1 MNKLLL
7 ILVVPLVMLIAYP
20 VWGSSASGAAISQ
33 TDEAETDQTETCPIL
48 VQTAMDITSAECD
61 GTGRNQ
67 ACYGHILLEAQLQAG
82 AETLDFSTPGSRVD
96 VTRLQSLR
104 LSPME
109 ASENIWGIALMRLQ
123 ANLPASQ
130 MEDVTLLVFGDVEI
144 ENAVGAPTMAEV
156 SVTARAAVNVRRG
169 PTTSAGVIATLQPGE
184 TVIALERLA
193 DSTWLRVELEDG
205 VTGWVFG
212 ELLSPLETDALNIAD
227 AWTPYYRPMQAF
239 YFRSGSED
247 SACPQEQTDGML
259 IQTPEGVGEIT
270 LLINEIDIQIGST
283 VFFQAQPGHDM
294 TISVLQGYARVH
306 ANGVTHTAIAGTRVS
321 VPLNENSTPAGPPTP
336 PQPYDE
342 PAIRTVPL
350 TALTLPVIPPPALT
364 EAEIEEHVASEAERT
379 VPDLPPE
386 QRDSPP
392 GLENRPDC
400 PGQSCE
406 PPGQD
411 GRPPGQGD
419 DPPGQI
425 RDPPGQSDNPPG
437 QSGNPPGQSG
447 DPPGQGGNPPGQ
459 SGNPPGQSGNP
470 PGQGGNPPG
479 QGGQTGGA
487 LLSLLSWLQ
496 RNLE

>member
-1 MNKLLL
+1 
-7 ILVVPLVMLIAYP
+7 
-20 VWGSSASGAAISQ
+20 
-33 TDEAETDQTETCPIL
+33 
-48 VQTAMDITSAECD
+48 
-61 GTGRNQ
+61 
-67 ACYGHILLEAQLQAG
+67 
-82 AETLDFSTPGSRVD
+82 
-96 VTRLQSLR
+96 
-104 LSPME
+104 
-109 ASENIWGIALMRLQ
+109 MRLQ

-130 MEDVTLLVFGDVEI
+130 LEDVTLLVFGDVEI
-144 ENAVGAPTMAEV
+144 ENAAGAPTMAEV
-156 SVTARAAVNVRRG
+156 SVTAQSPVNVRRG

-184 TVIALERLA
+184 TVTALERLA
-193 DSTWLRVELEDG
+193 DGTWLRVELEDG

-212 ELLSPLETDALNIAD
+212 ELLSSPEADALNIAE

-239 YFRSGSED
+239 YFRSGGED

-283 VFFQAQPGHDM
+283 VFFQARPGHDM
-294 TISVLQGYARVH
+294 TISVLQGHARVN

-321 VPLNENSTPAGPPTP
+321 VPLNENLTPAGPPTP

-342 PAIRTVPL
+342 HAVRTVPL
-350 TALTLPVIPPPALT
+350 TALALPVVPPPALT
-364 EAEIEEHVASEAERT
+364 EAEIEEHMASEAERT
-379 VPDLPPE
+379 VPDLLPE

-406 PPGQD
+406 PPDQD
-411 GRPPGQGD
+411 GSPPGLGD
-419 DPPGQI
+419 TPPGL
-425 RDPPGQSDNPPG
+425 DDNPPGLGDTPPGLGGTPPG

-447 DPPGQGGNPPGQ
+447 IPPGQSGDPPGQGGDPPGQGGDPPGQGGNPPGQ
-459 SGNPPGQSGNP
+459 GGTPPGQGGNP

-479 QGGQTGGA
+479 QGSQTGGA